1 MAPIKIAPVKTAA
14 ASLSR
19 KVAKMDTN
27 KDGKLS
33 DAELGAARKAGGD
46 VDVHAVYKLRQ
57 SMLANW
63 WGGSDGPG
71 DLTVSDVK
79 AAINNGVAQLEGVD
93 SYAGNKAKHKPGN
106 TKDGV
111 VTDAEIKNY
120 GPGYGKLQRF
130 ASDMVW
136 YTDAKAKTAPSAP
149 AAHKSLTHAQK
160 LAITNWVEGKFETTT
175 LDEKKVTTRP
185 ASLDGAT
192 HFTTPSDAG
201 IQGTM
206 YLTKSGHAVFAASD
220 GTQMA
225 YWDAG
230 KLPASMR

>member
-71 DLTVSDVK
+71 NLTVSDVK

-136 YTDAKAKTAPSAP
+136 YTDQTAKPASKT
-149 AAHKSLTHAQK
+149 LTHAQK

-175 LDEKKVTTRP
+175 LDEKKVTTKP
-185 ASLDGAT
+185 ASLAGAQ
-192 HFTTPSDAG
+192 HFKTPSDAG
-201 IQGTM
+201 IEGTM
-206 YLTKSGHAVFAASD
+206 YLTKNGHAVFSAFD
-220 GTQMA
+220 GTQTA

-230 KLPASMR
+230 K